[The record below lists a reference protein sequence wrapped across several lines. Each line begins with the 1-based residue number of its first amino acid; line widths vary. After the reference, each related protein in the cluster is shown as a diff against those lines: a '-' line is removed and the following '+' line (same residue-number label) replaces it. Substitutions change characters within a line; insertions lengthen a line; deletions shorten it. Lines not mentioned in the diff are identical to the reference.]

1 MPEEAPSHFN
11 QSDPGDDFQPPNLRP
26 LRALA
31 EREELA
37 DACARLADASVIPC
51 LRATRTRRWRAMWLR
66 R

>member
-1 MPEEAPSHFN
+1 MSEEQSSQLNQGDPE
-11 QSDPGDDFQPPNLRP
+11 DDFQPPDLRP

-37 DACARLADASVIPC
+37 EARARLADGLGNPLPADD
-51 LRATRTRRWRAMWLR
+51 LTRRWRAMWPR